1 MSEYGALTG
10 FYFPVFQL
18 KTDIRSKYEKVP
30 ARIISRSVTGKFWQ
44 ILRLFFLSF
53 YRVHFARKTYVFMMV
68 FVSQT
73 MLMTHI
79 PVCVWEDLMACTVKK
94 TKVSVCYSFLI

>member
-30 ARIISRSVTGKFWQ
+30 ARIISRSVTEKFWQ

-53 YRVHFARKTYVFMMV
+53 YRVHFARKTYVYMMV

-79 PVCVWEDLMACTVKK
+79 PVCVWEDLIACTVKK